1 MALDYIRR
9 IFTQGE
15 FVEQYLKIERY
26 NYEIVLLIL
35 LFIGIEWSFRNQIEP
50 LSGRYSWLKVVLC
63 FIGIVVLGIF
73 SDYKSFIY
81 FQF

>member
-9 IFTQGE
+9 IFTQGK

-26 NYEIVLLIL
+26 NYEIVILIL
-35 LFIGIEWSFRNQIEP
+35 LFIGIEWRFRNQIEP
-50 LSGRYSWLKVVLC
+50 LSGQYSWLKVALC

>member
-9 IFTQGE
+9 IFTQGK

-35 LFIGIEWSFRNQIEP
+35 LFIGIEWRFRNQIEP
-50 LSGRYSWLKVVLC
+50 LSGRYSWLKLALC

-73 SDYKSFIY
+73 
-81 FQF
+81 

>member
-9 IFTQGE
+9 IFTQGK

-35 LFIGIEWSFRNQIEP
+35 FFIGIEWRFRNKIEP
-50 LSGRYSWLKVVLC
+50 LSGRYSWLKVALC

>member
-1 MALDYIRR
+1 MALDYIKR
-9 IFTQGE
+9 IFTQGK
-15 FVEQYLKIERY
+15 FTEQYLKNERY

-35 LFIGIEWSFRNQIEP
+35 LFIGVEWNFRNQIEP
-50 LSGRYSWLKVVLC
+50 LSGRYSWLKVTLC
-63 FIGIVVLGIF
+63 FIAIVVLGVF

>member
-1 MALDYIRR
+1 MALDYIKR
-9 IFTQGE
+9 IFTQGK
-15 FVEQYLKIERY
+15 FVEQYLKNERY

-35 LFIGIEWSFRNQIEP
+35 LFIGIEWRFRNQIEP
-50 LSGRYSWLKVVLC
+50 LSGRYSWVKVAFCL
-63 FIGIVVLGIF
+63 IGIVVLGVF

>member
-1 MALDYIRR
+1 
-9 IFTQGE
+9 
-15 FVEQYLKIERY
+15 
-26 NYEIVLLIL
+26 LIL

-50 LSGRYSWLKVVLC
+50 LSGRYSWLKVALC